1 MKTIIRFIA
10 VLGTFALSSTAFA
23 VSLDISPT
31 DCSAS
36 GTTYIVGTTCWTTND
51 NSQPNS
57 TTLSTL
63 TGIPAADLNE
73 LYKAEVGGSDGPD
86 YTTTFG
92 NTATSPEDA
101 TIVWDNDGSNIDCT
115 DGCILVVKDG
125 RQSPAVYV
133 FDISS
138 WNGIDTIYLTE
149 FWVGSGA
156 ISNVSIWSGGGGTTV
171 PEPGTLALLGL
182 GLFGM
187 GLIRR
192 RKTS

>member
-1 MKTIIRFIA
+1 MKTIIRLVA
-10 VLGTFALSSTAFA
+10 VLGTLALSSTAFA

-31 DCSAS
+31 DCDAS
-36 GTTYIVGTTCWTTND
+36 GTDYILGTTCWTTND
-51 NSQPNS
+51 NSQPDATS
-57 TTLSTL
+57 LSTL

-73 LYKAEVGGSDGPD
+73 LYKAEVGGSDGPL
-86 YTTTFG
+86 YTTTFR
-92 NTATSPEDA
+92 NTATEPEDA
-101 TIVWDNDGSNIDCT
+101 EIKWDESGKIDCS

-125 RQSPAVYV
+125 NHSPAVYV

-138 WNGIDTIYLTE
+138 WNGMDTINLTG
-149 FWVGSGA
+149 FWAGKGA
-156 ISNVSIWSGGGGTTV
+156 ISNVSIWGGGGTTV

-192 RKTS
+192 RQTS